1 MLLFLTQE
9 KNLKKITLTTKIL
22 LALALGLITG
32 VILYPFREVP
42 FIQNYIIGF
51 LFKLVGKTFISAIKM
66 MVVPLVF
73 VSLTCGSASMGD
85 VKKLG
90 RIGSKSLL
98 FYLVTTAI
106 AISIAIILSTI
117 VGPGLGFS
125 IPTDELVFSANAKPE
140 LLDVIINMIPTNPF
154 NSLANGNMLQIIIFS
169 ILLGTSLTILGDK
182 AEKVTELFNQ
192 LNEVV
197 LKLVEMIMLVAP
209 YGVFALISK
218 TFSELGYSAMVPLIK
233 YMLCVVGALVLH
245 ALVTYQGLFFAFT
258 KLNPIKFIKNFAPAM
273 ATAFS
278 TASSNAT
285 LPVTIETVEERVGVS
300 KKLASF
306 TLPLGAT
313 INMDGTAIMQGV
325 ATVFISQ
332 AYQIDLSIADYLT
345 VILTATL
352 ASIGTAGVP
361 GVGLIMLS
369 MVLTQVGLPVEAVA
383 IIMGIDR
390 LLDMARTAINICGDA
405 VCTTIIAKQEG
416 ELDIEVFNS
425 KNHSF

>member
-1 MLLFLTQE
+1 M
-9 KNLKKITLTTKIL
+9 KKISLTTKIL
-22 LALALGLITG
+22 LALAFGLITG
-32 VILYPFREVP
+32 VVLYPFREVP
-42 FIQNYIIGF
+42 FIHNYVIGF

-73 VSLTCGSASMGD
+73 VSLTCGAASMGD

-106 AISIAIILSTI
+106 AITIAIILASI
-117 VGPGLGFS
+117 VGPGVGFA
-125 IPTDELVFSANAKPE
+125 IPTEELVFTAKAKPE
-140 LLDVIINMIPTNPF
+140 LIDVIINMIPTNPF
-154 NSLANGNMLQIIIFS
+154 RALTDGNMLQVIVFS
-169 ILLGTSLTILGDK
+169 ILLGTALTILGDK
-182 AEKVTELFNQ
+182 AEKVTTLFNQ

-209 YGVFALISK
+209 YGVFALIAK

-233 YMLCVVGALVLH
+233 YMLCVIGALLLH
-245 ALVTYQGLFFAFT
+245 AIITYQGLFFAFT
-258 KLNPIKFIKNFAPAM
+258 KLNPIKFIRNFAPAM

-278 TASSNAT
+278 TSSSNAT
-285 LPVTIETVEERVGVS
+285 LPVTIETVEERIGVT

-325 ATVFISQ
+325 ATVFIAQ
-332 AYQIDLSIADYLT
+332 AYVIDLSLGDFIT

-390 LLDMARTAINICGDA
+390 ILDMSRTAINICGDA

-416 ELDIEVFNS
+416 ELDLDVFNA

>member
-1 MLLFLTQE
+1 M
-9 KNLKKITLTTKIL
+9 KKISLTARIL
-22 LALALGLITG
+22 LALAAGLVIG
-32 VILYPFREVP
+32 VILHPFHKIP
-42 FIQNYIIGF
+42 FIENYVIGF
-51 LFKLVGKTFISAIKM
+51 FFNILGKTFISAIKM

-90 RIGSKSLL
+90 RIGGKALG

-106 AISIAIILSTI
+106 AITIAIILASI
-117 VGPGLGFS
+117 VGPGVGFS
-125 IPTDELVFSANAKPE
+125 IPVEELQFTAKVKPAFI
-140 LLDVIINMIPTNPF
+140 DVIVGMIPTNPF
-154 NSLANGNMLQIIIFS
+154 KALSNGNMLQVIVFS

-182 AEKVTELFNQ
+182 VSKVTELFNQ
-192 LNEVV
+192 ANDVV
-197 LKLVEMIMLVAP
+197 LKLVEMIMLIAP
-209 YGVFALISK
+209 FGVFGLIAK
-218 TFSELGYSAMVPLIK
+218 TFSQLGYTAMVPLLK
-233 YMLCVVGALVLH
+233 YMLCIVGALLIH
-245 ALVTYQGLFFAFT
+245 GLLTYQGLLAVTT
-258 KLNPIKFIKNFAPAM
+258 KLSPVKFIKNFAPAM

-300 KKLASF
+300 KNLASF

-313 INMDGTAIMQGV
+313 INMDGTSIMQGV
-325 ATVFISQ
+325 ATVFIAQ
-332 AYQIDLSIADYLT
+332 AYQIDLTLLDFIT

-369 MVLTQVGLPVEAVA
+369 MVLTQVGLPVEAIA

-390 LLDMARTAINICGDA
+390 LLDMCRTAINICGDA

-416 ELDIEVFNS
+416 ELDEEIFNA
-425 KNHSF
+425 KKHSF